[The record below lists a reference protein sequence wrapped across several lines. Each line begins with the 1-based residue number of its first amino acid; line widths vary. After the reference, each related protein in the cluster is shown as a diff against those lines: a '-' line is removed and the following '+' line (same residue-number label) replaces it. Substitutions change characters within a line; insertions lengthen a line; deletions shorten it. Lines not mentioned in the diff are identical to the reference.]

1 MLFHIPW
8 SLVTARRSGSSSIQ
22 FSKDFSK
29 YFKRLFFPL
38 FLSQGSWRVL
48 WFACHA
54 NSSESFCVSEAVSS
68 CRKWNSKSL
77 PCLPLKVVCGTGSAK
92 REKIP

>member
-1 MLFHIPW
+1 MHWSRQMLQTLVLQLKGEQRTMLFHIPW

-54 NSSESFCVSEAVSS
+54 NSSESFC
-68 CRKWNSKSL
+68 L
-77 PCLPLKVVCGTGSAK
+77 
-92 REKIP
+92 